1 MEEVRRSQRNPDD
14 AHLERS
20 EVKLL
25 LSKIRGNHP
34 DTVVLKIK
42 DHLRA
47 DIPASVVDAII
58 DALKTNKVCQAL
70 YMQNLSRAF
79 GDKQLKSLTG
89 LLQTKVI
96 WCLNLGEN
104 YEVQPSSW
112 VEFCEKLPE
121 TFVTH
126 LYVSEHVIHIEL
138 KNLMRLH
145 IRNNRTKH
153 DKHSSM
159 KNIQIIERCT
169 NMWWNPINAI
179 RHQLENQSNNKASK
193 DKIDMRKAPVVR
205 ELTPSDP
212 AYWAEG
218 YGKGGEKPWKF
229 NCVCGETCSSYE
241 NYRYHPTGPQYE
253 CTSCGT
259 WSHVSCVLGNSI
271 TEEDLEEL
279 SVLIELF
286 IMIEPNDRVG
296 GVMQLL

>member
-1 MEEVRRSQRNPDD
+1 MEEVRRSQRNPDE

-25 LSKIRGNHP
+25 LGKIKGNHP

-70 YMQNLSRAF
+70 YMQNLSKAF
-79 GDKQLKSLTG
+79 GDKQLKSLSG
-89 LLQTKVI
+89 LLQSKVI

-112 VEFCEKLPE
+112 IEFCENLPQ

-145 IRNNRTKH
+145 IRNNRAKH

-159 KNIQIIERCT
+159 KNIQVIERCT

-179 RHQLENQSNNKASK
+179 RHQLENQINLKATK
-193 DKIDMRKAPVVR
+193 EKLDVRKVSVPR

-259 WSHVSCVLGNSI
+259 WSHVSCVLGISI

-279 SVLIELF
+279 SVFFLSEYFDSL
-286 IMIEPNDRVG
+286 
-296 GVMQLL
+296 